1 MEINYTKLGERIR
14 FYRQQAK
21 LSQEELAEATEL
33 SNVHVSKIENGNTKP
48 SVEIIV
54 NIATTLR
61 ITPDLLLI
69 DSLPEHPQNK
79 NDLNTLLL
87 ECTPE
92 EVSILVDNF
101 TGLKKALS
109 KYQIKE

>member
-1 MEINYTKLGERIR
+1 MEINYIKLGDRIR

-33 SNVHVSKIENGNTKP
+33 SNVHVSKIENGNTKH

-101 TGLKKALS
+101 TGLKKTLS